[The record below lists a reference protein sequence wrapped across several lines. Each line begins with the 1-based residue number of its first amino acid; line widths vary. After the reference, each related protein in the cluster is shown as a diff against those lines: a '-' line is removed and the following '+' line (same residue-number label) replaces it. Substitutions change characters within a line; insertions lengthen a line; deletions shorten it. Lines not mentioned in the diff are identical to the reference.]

1 MNANLGWGL
10 NARSNKRNKI
20 ITGFSGGD
28 ESSDDDAA
36 AAAAPSDHPIKSA
49 TNARSAVNREIAAEQ
64 AALRQRAEA
73 AMMAASSANSNVYDY
88 DAEYESFS
96 SEKKKQKQDELAA
109 AAATSAD
116 SKKDAKPRYITNLL
130 KTAQRRNQEHEII
143 YERKIAKEQQEL
155 DDNLQYE
162 GKEKFITSSYRQK
175 LAEREQWAKEEEERT
190 KREEEEEQKNAAKNK
205 MGVGSFM
212 FGAIGRNL
220 LTMKSGD
227 GSRNDDDNNDG
238 NAGTEHDH
246 ERMKSDYQC
255 QESTGENN
263 DRTWNASKEKRYP
276 QGGDGDSSTIRNRR
290 SHSLLT
296 AEGGNDEATTNN
308 VVNATDPDCSRAGGG
323 GVRSRQQML
332 EERAIKIRAARE
344 RYFKRREGGFALQ

>member
-10 NARSNKRNKI
+10 NARSNKRKKV

-28 ESSDDDAA
+28 ESSDDDDA
-36 AAAAPSDHPIKSA
+36 PIKTA

-96 SEKKKQKQDELAA
+96 SGKKKQKQDEIAA
-109 AAATSAD
+109 ASAD

-212 FGAIGRNL
+212 FGVIGRNL

-227 GSRNDDDNNDG
+227 GSRNYDDNNDG
-238 NAGTEHDH
+238 NAGTEYDH
-246 ERMKSDYQC
+246 ERMKSDYQG
-255 QESTGENN
+255 QGSTGKNN
-263 DRTWNASKEKRYP
+263 DRTWNASKERRYP
-276 QGGDGDSSTIRNRR
+276 QDGDGDSSTIRNRR

-296 AEGGNDEATTNN
+296 AEGGNDDATTNN
-308 VVNATDPDCSRAGGG
+308 VVNATDPDSSHAEGGS
-323 GVRSRQQML
+323 VRSRQQIL